1 MKAVLNYENI
11 EVKQEK
17 SICTVTLNKPEMRN
31 ALVQEMMLEL
41 IHFFRSVKGSEDIK
55 VIILT
60 GKGSSFC
67 AGGNI
72 KGFKEISAIDARK
85 KLYRSQQL
93 VTAIVEL
100 DQPVIA
106 AVNGSAAGAGFS
118 LALACDLILA
128 SSNATF
134 TSSFTKIG
142 LVPDLG
148 ASYFLPKL
156 VGSHIA
162 KQIMFS
168 GEPITAEKAKSL
180 HIVNEVYNEEELL
193 AEAHIIAERLS
204 CAASSAIGL
213 TKQLINSSNNV
224 GFKEFLEQEALSQA
238 VAFQTEDL
246 QEGVKAFF
254 EKRPP
259 IFTGK

>member
-1 MKAVLNYENI
+1 MKCEKNI
-11 EVKQEK
+11 
-17 SICTVTLNKPEMRN
+17 CLVTLNKPEMRN

-41 IHFFRSVKGSEDIK
+41 IRFFKGVKESEDIK
-55 VIILT
+55 VIIIT

-72 KGFKEISAIDARK
+72 KGFKEISALDARK
-85 KLYRSQQL
+85 KVHHSQQL
-93 VTAIVEL
+93 VSAIVEL

-106 AVNGSAAGAGFS
+106 AVNGSAAGAGLS

-128 SSNATF
+128 SRNATF

-148 ASYFLPKL
+148 AGYFLPKL

-168 GEPITAEKAKSL
+168 GEPITAEKARSL
-180 HIVNEVYNEEELL
+180 HIVNEVYDKEELL
-193 AEAHIIAERLS
+193 VEAYKLAESLS
-204 CAASSAIGL
+204 CAASAAIGL
-213 TKQLINSSNNV
+213 TKQLINKSQNV
-224 GFKEFLEQEALSQA
+224 GFKEYLEQEVLSQS

-246 QEGVKAFF
+246 KEGVKAFL

-259 IFTGK
+259 VFTGK